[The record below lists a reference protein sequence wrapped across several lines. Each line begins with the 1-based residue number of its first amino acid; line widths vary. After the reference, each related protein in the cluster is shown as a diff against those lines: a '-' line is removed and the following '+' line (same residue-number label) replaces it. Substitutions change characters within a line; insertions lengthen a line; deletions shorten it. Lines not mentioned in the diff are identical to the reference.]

1 MKTTQLSKFSYFC
14 PSNYVIVLTIMQ
26 KFKDLIHEELSG
38 WKPFDIIWLV
48 TVCTIITTVTLLTSN
63 TEAFGQSHPTLSD
76 GAVKAC
82 VVCSIIAAII
92 GVINVVL
99 GGKGKLSNY
108 FFGVVSACLMIY
120 INLTVKNYGIM
131 LVSVYNLVM
140 QFVGFRSW
148 SKNMNSTTHEVKK
161 IHMKPNERLIYAGL
175 LVVATVILGFIMQK
189 VGDSHPFIDAFITS
203 AQVLAMIMMV
213 RMYAEQWW
221 LWIVINVA
229 SIYLFLTS
237 REVTLALALM
247 YMVYFV
253 NSIIMCVRWEREAR
267 ENDKL
272 LETNS

>member
-1 MKTTQLSKFSYFC
+1 
-14 PSNYVIVLTIMQ
+14 MQ
-26 KFKDLIHEELSG
+26 KFKDLLQEELRG

-48 TVCTIITTVTLLTSN
+48 TVCAIITTVTLLTSN
-63 TEAFGQSHPTLSD
+63 TEAFGLSHPTLSA

-120 INLTVKNYGIM
+120 INLTVKNFGIM
-131 LVSVYNLVM
+131 MVSVYNLVM
-140 QFVGFRSW
+140 QFVGFRAW
-148 SKNMNSTTHEVKK
+148 SKNMNKATHEVKK
-161 IHMKPNERLIYAGL
+161 IHMKKNLRLVYFGIIAA
-175 LVVATVILGFIMQK
+175 ATVILGFIMRSI
-189 VGDSHPFIDAFITS
+189 GDAHPFIDAFITAS
-203 AQVLAMIMMV
+203 QVIAMILMV
-213 RMYAEQWW
+213 SMFAEQWW
-221 LWIVINVA
+221 LWIVINIS

-253 NSIIMCVRWEREAR
+253 NSIIMCIKWEREAR
-267 ENDKL
+267 ENDKAIA
-272 LETNS
+272 N

>member
-1 MKTTQLSKFSYFC
+1 MTRGASF
-14 PSNYVIVLTIMQ
+14 
-26 KFKDLIHEELSG
+26 
-38 WKPFDIIWLV
+38 
-48 TVCTIITTVTLLTSN
+48 
-63 TEAFGQSHPTLSD
+63 

-108 FFGVVSACLMIY
+108 FFGVISACLMIY
-120 INLTVKNYGIM
+120 INLTVKNFGIM
-131 LVSVYNLVM
+131 MVSVYNLVM
-140 QFVGFRSW
+140 QFVGFRAW
-148 SKNMNSTTHEVKK
+148 SKNMNKSTHEVKK
-161 IHMKPNERLIYAGL
+161 IHMKKGERWIYVGILA
-175 LVVATVILGFIMQK
+175 VATVVLGFIMK
-189 VGDSHPFIDAFITS
+189 KIGDAHPFIDAFITS
-203 AQVLAMIMMV
+203 SQVIAMILMV

-221 LWIVINVA
+221 LWIVINIA

-267 ENDKL
+267 ENDQL
-272 LETNS
+272 ISREA

>member
-1 MKTTQLSKFSYFC
+1 
-14 PSNYVIVLTIMQ
+14 MQ
-26 KFKDLIHEELSG
+26 KFKDLLQEELRG

-48 TVCTIITTVTLLTSN
+48 TVCAIITTVTLLTSN
-63 TEAFGQSHPTLSD
+63 TEAFGQSHPTLSA

-120 INLTVKNYGIM
+120 INLTVKNFGIM
-131 LVSVYNLVM
+131 MVSIYNLVM
-140 QFVGFRSW
+140 QFVGFRAW
-148 SKNMNSTTHEVKK
+148 SKNMNKATHEVKK
-161 IHMKPNERLIYAGL
+161 IHMKKNLRLVYFGIIAA
-175 LVVATVILGFIMQK
+175 ATVILGFIMK
-189 VGDSHPFIDAFITS
+189 SIGDAHPFIDAFITAS
-203 AQVLAMIMMV
+203 QVIAMILMV
-213 RMYAEQWW
+213 SMFAEQWW
-221 LWIVINVA
+221 LWIVINIA

-253 NSIIMCVRWEREAR
+253 NSIIMCIKWEREAR
-267 ENDKL
+267 ENDKAIA
-272 LETNS
+272 N

>member
-1 MKTTQLSKFSYFC
+1 
-14 PSNYVIVLTIMQ
+14 MQ
-26 KFKDLIHEELSG
+26 KFKDLLQEELRG

-48 TVCTIITTVTLLTSN
+48 TVCAIITTVTLLTSN
-63 TEAFGQSHPTLSD
+63 TEAFGQSHPTLSA

-120 INLTVKNYGIM
+120 INLTVKNFGIM
-131 LVSVYNLVM
+131 MVSVYNLIM
-140 QFVGFRSW
+140 QFVGFRAW
-148 SKNMNSTTHEVKK
+148 SRNMNKTTHEVKK
-161 IHMKPNERLIYAGL
+161 IHMKKNLRLVYFGIIAA
-175 LVVATVILGFIMQK
+175 ATVILGFIMRSI
-189 VGDSHPFIDAFITS
+189 GDAHPFIDAFITAS
-203 AQVLAMIMMV
+203 QVIAMILMV
-213 RMYAEQWW
+213 SMFAEQWW
-221 LWIVINVA
+221 LWIVINIA

-253 NSIIMCVRWEREAR
+253 NSIIMCIKWEREAR
-267 ENDKL
+267 ENDKAIA
-272 LETNS
+272 N

>member
-1 MKTTQLSKFSYFC
+1 
-14 PSNYVIVLTIMQ
+14 MQ

-38 WKPFDIIWLV
+38 WKPFDILWLV
-48 TVCTIITTVTLLTSN
+48 TVCVIITTVTLLTSN
-63 TEAFGQSHPTLSD
+63 TEAFELSHPTLSE

-108 FFGVVSACLMIY
+108 FFGVISACLMIY

-131 LVSVYNLVM
+131 MVSIYNLVM
-140 QFVGFRSW
+140 QFVGFRAW
-148 SKNMNSTTHEVKK
+148 SKNMNTATHEVKK
-161 IHMKPNERLIYAGL
+161 IHMKKNLRLIYLGIITA
-175 LVVATVILGFIMQK
+175 ATVILGFIMK
-189 VGDSHPFIDAFITS
+189 KIGDAHPFIDAFITAS
-203 AQVLAMIMMV
+203 QIIAMILMV

-253 NSIIMCVRWEREAR
+253 NSIIMCVRWEKEASA
-267 ENDKL
+267 NDKL
-272 LETNS
+272 IKQEQP

>member
-1 MKTTQLSKFSYFC
+1 
-14 PSNYVIVLTIMQ
+14 MQ
-26 KFKDLIHEELSG
+26 KIKDLVKEELSG

-48 TVCTIITTVTLLTSN
+48 SVCAVITTVTLLTSN
-63 TEAFGQSHPTLSD
+63 AEAFGQSHPTLSA

-108 FFGVVSACLMIY
+108 LFGVISACLMIY
-120 INLTVKNYGIM
+120 INLTVKNFGIM

-140 QFVGFRSW
+140 QFVGFFAW
-148 SKNMNSTTHEVKK
+148 SKNMNAATHEVKK
-161 IHMKPNERLIYAGL
+161 IHMRKNLRFIYLGIIIA
-175 LVVATVILGFIMQK
+175 ATVVLGFIMKK
-189 VGDSHPFIDAFITS
+189 VGDAHPFIDAFITAS
-203 AQVLAMIMMV
+203 QVIAMILMV
-213 RMYAEQWW
+213 RMFAEQWW
-221 LWIVINVA
+221 LWIVINIA

-253 NSIIMCVRWEREAR
+253 NSIIMCVKWEREAR
-267 ENDKL
+267 ENDKAI
-272 LETNS
+272 ETTK

>member
-1 MKTTQLSKFSYFC
+1 
-14 PSNYVIVLTIMQ
+14 MQ

-48 TVCTIITTVTLLTSN
+48 TVCAIITTVTLLTSD
-63 TEAFGQSHPTLSD
+63 TEAFGQSHPALSAN
-76 GAVKAC
+76 AVKAC

-108 FFGVVSACLMIY
+108 FFGVISACLMIY
-120 INLTVKNYGIM
+120 INLTVRNYGIM
-131 LVSVYNLVM
+131 LVSVYNLIM
-140 QFVGFRSW
+140 QFVGFRAW
-148 SKNMNSTTHEVKK
+148 SKNMNSNTHEVKK
-161 IHMKPNERLIYAGL
+161 IHMKKSMRLVYAAIL
-175 LVVATVILGFIMQK
+175 AVATVVLGFIMK
-189 VGDSHPFIDAFITS
+189 AVGDSHPFIDAFITA
-203 AQVLAMIMMV
+203 AQVIAMILMV
-213 RMYAEQWW
+213 SMFAEQWW
-221 LWIVINVA
+221 LWIVINIA

-267 ENDKL
+267 ENDQL
-272 LETNS
+272 ISHEA

>member
-1 MKTTQLSKFSYFC
+1 
-14 PSNYVIVLTIMQ
+14 MQ

-48 TVCTIITTVTLLTSN
+48 TVCVIITTVTLLTSN
-63 TEAFGQSHPTLSD
+63 TEAFGLSHPTLSE

-108 FFGVVSACLMIY
+108 FFGVISACLMIY

-131 LVSVYNLVM
+131 MVSVYNLIM
-140 QFVGFRSW
+140 QFVGFRAW
-148 SKNMNSTTHEVKK
+148 SKNMNTATHEVKK
-161 IHMKPNERLIYAGL
+161 IHMKKNLRMIYLGIITA
-175 LVVATVILGFIMQK
+175 ATVILGFIMK
-189 VGDSHPFIDAFITS
+189 KIGDAHPFIDAFITAS
-203 AQVLAMIMMV
+203 QIIAMILMV

-221 LWIVINVA
+221 LWIVINIA

-237 REVTLALALM
+237 REVTLALAMM

-253 NSIIMCVRWEREAR
+253 NSIIMCVKWEREAR
-267 ENDKL
+267 QNDQL
-272 LETNS
+272 T

>member
-1 MKTTQLSKFSYFC
+1 MEIYYLCRPKEVR
-14 PSNYVIVLTIMQ
+14 PIMQ
-26 KFKDLIHEELSG
+26 NLKALLKEELSG
-38 WKPFDIIWLV
+38 WKPFDVIWLL
-48 TVCTIITTVTLLTSN
+48 TVCVIITTVTLLTSN
-63 TEAFGQSHPTLSD
+63 AEAFELSHPTLTSN
-76 GAVKAC
+76 AVKAC
-82 VVCSIIAAII
+82 VVCSIIASII

-108 FFGVVSACLMIY
+108 FFGVISAILMIY

-131 LVSVYNLVM
+131 LVSVYNLIM
-140 QFVGFRSW
+140 QFVGFYSW

-161 IHMKPNERLIYAGL
+161 IHMRKELRLVYAL
-175 LVVATVILGFIMQK
+175 IIIAATAILGFIMRK
-189 VGDSHPFIDAFITS
+189 VGDTHPFVDAFITS
-203 AQVLAMIMMV
+203 SQIIAMILMV

-237 REVTLALALM
+237 REVTLALAMM

-253 NSIIMCVRWEREAR
+253 NSIIMCVKWEKEAR

-272 LETNS
+272 SATNP

>member
-1 MKTTQLSKFSYFC
+1 
-14 PSNYVIVLTIMQ
+14 MQ
-26 KFKDLIHEELSG
+26 KFNDLIKEELSG

-48 TVCTIITTVTLLTSN
+48 TVCVIITTVTLLTSN
-63 TEAFGQSHPTLSD
+63 AEAFGLSHPTLTS

-131 LVSVYNLVM
+131 MVSIYNLVM
-140 QFVGFRSW
+140 QFVGFRAW
-148 SKNMNSTTHEVKK
+148 SKNMNKATHEVKK
-161 IHMKPNERLIYAGL
+161 IHMKKGQRWLYVGILA
-175 LVVATVILGFIMQK
+175 VATVALGFIMK
-189 VGDSHPFIDAFITS
+189 NVGDSHPFIDAFITS
-203 AQVLAMIMMV
+203 AQVIAMILMV
-213 RMYAEQWW
+213 SMFAEQWW
-221 LWIVINVA
+221 LWIVINIA
-229 SIYLFLTS
+229 SIYLFFTS

-253 NSIIMCVRWEREAR
+253 NSIIMCIRWEREAR
-267 ENDKL
+267 ENDKVM
-272 LETNS
+272 LEGNHQEEIV